1 MRLVRLPGVFKPPTD
16 TWMLARVL
24 REEIEARPGATVL
37 DLCTGTGAL
46 AVVAAQA
53 GADATAIDISRR
65 AVLNVRLNAVLN
77 RTRVQPLRGDLLT
90 PVAGR
95 SFDVI
100 VTNPPYVPAPSEKLP
115 ARGIERAWQAGLDG
129 RVLIDRITAEAPSHL
144 APGGVL
150 LIVQSSINGTEATV
164 EQLAASGLE
173 ADVAYRERGSFG
185 PLMTDMAPE
194 LEARGLISE
203 GERYEEVVVVRG
215 RKPVATVAAH
225 GISG

>member
-1 MRLVRLPGVFKPPTD
+1 
-16 TWMLARVL
+16 MLAEVL
-24 REEIEARPGATVL
+24 REELRARPGGTVL

-46 AVVAAQA
+46 ALVAAQA
-53 GADATAIDISRR
+53 GADATAIDISRQ

-77 RTRVQPLRGDLLT
+77 RLRVRPLRGDLLT

-115 ARGIERAWQAGLDG
+115 DRGIERAWQAGLDG
-129 RVLIDRITAEAPSHL
+129 RVLIDRITAEAPAYLS
-144 APGGVL
+144 PGGAL
-150 LIVQSSINGTEATV
+150 LIVHSSINGTEATV
-164 EQLAASGLE
+164 ERLAARGLDAE
-173 ADVAYRERGSFG
+173 VAYREHGSFG
-185 PLMTDMAPE
+185 PLMTGMADE
-194 LEARGLISE
+194 LEARGLIAE
-203 GERYEEVVVVRG
+203 GERSEEVVVVRG